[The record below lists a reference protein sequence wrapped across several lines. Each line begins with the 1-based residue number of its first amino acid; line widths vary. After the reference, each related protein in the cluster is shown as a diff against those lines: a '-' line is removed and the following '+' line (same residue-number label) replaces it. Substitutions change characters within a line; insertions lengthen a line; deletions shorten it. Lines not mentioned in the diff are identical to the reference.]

1 MGLQY
6 NTGMPRAHPRY
17 FFFTLAVAAIA
28 AFVARAVVHG
38 QDAGAFRSFLPAGI
52 LPAIDRGLA
61 ADWSHAPGTPE
72 AIMRESLRH
81 SIVTLD
87 RAGSSGTRYVA
98 GRVIVKFR
106 DGMPTA
112 SSSSSASSG
121 AARVRAMSTVSQ
133 TATVSERPSY

>member
-17 FFFTLAVAAIA
+17 FFFTLAVAAAAA
-28 AFVARAVVHG
+28 AFAARAVVHG

-112 SSSSSASSG
+112 SSSSTASSG
-121 AARVRAMSTVSQ
+121 AARVR
-133 TATVSERPSY
+133 